1 LGLPIRYVTSQAE
14 ATTAPIVRK
23 SEGMT
28 AADVIGN
35 YYRAIGGKSVI
46 DALSTFQMEA
56 EAKIMGMSIKSKTVY
71 IAPGKYY
78 EKQQSPQGTNE
89 TFVVDGRAKV
99 VSSGNETP
107 LDAEAT
113 AAVIQESVWL
123 PELLWTTGALGNV
136 QLQADLQ
143 DVEGN
148 PCYVLVVTDANDNK
162 IKVFYNQATGL
173 KVRESRV
180 VPGPEGDMVLNMEIS
195 DYRDVNGIM
204 MPHLTTM
211 PVGPGMVLEFK
222 TKVAIVNGEVD
233 ASVFE

>member
-1 LGLPIRYVTSQAE
+1 
-14 ATTAPIVRK
+14 
-23 SEGMT
+23 M
-28 AADVIGN
+28 
-35 YYRAIGGKSVI
+35 
-46 DALSTFQMEA
+46 
-56 EAKIMGMSIKSKTVY
+56 
-71 IAPGKYY
+71 
-78 EKQQSPQGTNE
+78 
-89 TFVVDGRAKV
+89 
-99 VSSGNETP
+99 
-107 LDAEAT
+107 
-113 AAVIQESVWL
+113 
-123 PELLWTTGALGNV
+123 